1 MMYILGLLLAGA
13 VVSTAIKV
21 GVVAV
26 GAKVYR
32 ARQRQREAP
41 APSAQ
46 AEPTATPVIV
56 SPTAEIAR

>member
-1 MMYILGLLLAGA
+1 MSILGLLLAGA

-21 GVVAV
+21 GVVVV

-41 APSAQ
+41 APSTP
-46 AEPTATPVIV
+46 AEPTADPVAA
-56 SPTAEIAR
+56 SPTAEVAH

>member
-1 MMYILGLLLAGA
+1 MSILGLLLAGA
-13 VVSTAIKV
+13 VISTAIKV

-32 ARQRQREAP
+32 AHQRQREAP